1 MGKIKTKIGSGEVSR
16 YDQKN
21 TVFSRA
27 SWDPTISMSGEDYI
41 GDNPDTN
48 RPGYSLKDWAF
59 SQASWYV
66 EKQLA
71 KGSRGI
77 GNFGL
82 YRWHVDLNEIAKESE
97 MMPGWKY
104 EISDPVRM
112 SADIKTVA
120 KFLGAS
126 LVGIC
131 QLDPRW
137 VYTHSF
143 NRLTDE
149 HLPVEIPPEFER
161 VIVLAYEEDYRMI
174 KLSPTALSCATVA
187 DCYSKMAFVCGRL
200 AHFIRA
206 LGYKAI
212 PCGNDTA
219 LSVPLAIDAG
229 LGQLGRNGI
238 LITREFGPRVRL
250 SKVFTNMPLVPDKP
264 IDFGVTEFC
273 NSCGLCAENCPA
285 KAISFGEPTFEG
297 PSISNNHGLYKW
309 YINPERCFRFWK
321 QDHGGSKFGRYGQ
334 SGCCSN
340 CKMVCSF
347 NKPPGWLHDMARF
360 FVRDVPQLNSL
371 FVLMDKLFGYS
382 KRGKVEEF
390 WKLN

>member
-21 TVFSRA
+21 TIFSRS
-27 SWDPTISMSGEDYI
+27 SWDTAIRELGGDYLS
-41 GDNPDTN
+41 DHADVN
-48 RPGYSLKDWAF
+48 RPDINSPDYNLKNWAF
-59 SQASWYV
+59 DQASWYV
-66 EKQLA
+66 ERQMA
-71 KGSRGI
+71 RGSRGI

-82 YRWHVDLNEIAKESE
+82 YRWHVDPAEIAKEFSLP
-97 MMPGWKY
+97 PGWKY

-131 QLDPRW
+131 KLDQRW
-137 VYTHSF
+137 VYTDSF
-143 NRLTDE
+143 NRLTGE
-149 HLPVEIPPEFER
+149 HLPIEIPPECEK

-174 KLSPTALSCATVA
+174 KLSPDILSCATVA
-187 DCYSKMAFVCGRL
+187 DCYSRMAFVGGRL

-219 LSVPLAIDAG
+219 LSIPLAIDAG

-238 LITREFGPRVRL
+238 LITKEFGPRVRL
-250 SKVFTNMPLVPDKP
+250 SKVFTDMPLALDKP
-264 IDFGVTEFC
+264 VDFGVTEFC
-273 NSCGLCAENCPA
+273 NNCGLCAENCPSQ
-285 KAISFGEPTFEG
+285 AISFGEPTFEG

-309 YINPERCFRFWK
+309 YINPEKCFMFWRHKYRF
-321 QDHGGSKFGRYGQ
+321 
-334 SGCCSN
+334 CCSN
-340 CKMVCSF
+340 CKRFCPF
-347 NKPPGWLHDMARF
+347 NKPPGWLHDMVRF
-360 FVRDVPQLNSL
+360 FVRDIPQLNPL
-371 FVLMDKLFGYS
+371 FVHMDKLFGYG